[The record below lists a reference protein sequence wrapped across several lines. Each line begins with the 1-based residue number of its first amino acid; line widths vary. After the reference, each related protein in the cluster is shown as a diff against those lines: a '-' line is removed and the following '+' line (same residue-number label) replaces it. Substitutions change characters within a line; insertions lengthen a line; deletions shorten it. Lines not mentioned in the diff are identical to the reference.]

1 MYKKRKYL
9 YALFAFMIAALI
21 CIPQALQMRTQAAA
35 KPGTVKLNSISAPA
49 YNKINVK
56 WKKTSSA
63 THYIVYYKKEG
74 TKKWTKIKTLD
85 NSKSS
90 YTHTSSKKYPI
101 VVGQKYTYT
110 VKAYNKNTKKSG
122 SYNKKGL
129 TAYTKPA
136 MVKNIKA
143 TYKDGIVTLTWD
155 KAAGADKYLV
165 YRKDNGKWKMLAL
178 KNSLSYEDAAYK
190 KGEVNTYMVR
200 GYYSGKKTKGSYDKD
215 GVSVKVP
222 ADAAKPTEKPEPTEK
237 PVIPTP
243 TATPSPKPT
252 KVPDPTE
259 TPKPTEKP
267 ATPTPTATPK
277 PVTPKPTKAPEP
289 TEKPVTPIPTA
300 TPTEKPATPTPTA
313 TPIPTATP
321 TEKPATP
328 TPTATPI
335 PTATPTP
342 TPEPEMSVEE
352 MASEVIRL
360 TNIERVKAG
369 CSPLQYHA
377 GLQRAAMVRAEE
389 ITRKFSHIRPD
400 GTDSSTALYEN
411 GVACDGG
418 ENIAAGQKTPEAVVR
433 AWMNSSGHKATMM
446 QQSITHIGVGVCK
459 SPITGQWLWVQDFSS
474 NPDLKGTVNF
484 NANGGLF
491 ISNNSNLV
499 SIVEPVGRDMDIST
513 IETPVKEGYTF
524 NGWTYHES
532 IITKFRVQKRVLE
545 IIATW
550 TPISES

>member
-1 MYKKRKYL
+1 MKRKRYSFL
-9 YALFAFMIAALI
+9 TLLVLAVILLMPASI
-21 CIPQALQMRTQAAA
+21 QAASA
-35 KPGTVKLNSISAPA
+35 PGTVKLSSISAPA

-56 WKKTSSA
+56 WKKTSGA
-63 THYIVYYKKEG
+63 THYIVYYKKAG

-110 VKAYNKNTKKSG
+110 VKAYNKKTKKAG

-321 TEKPATP
+321 T
-328 TPTATPI
+328 
-335 PTATPTP
+335 P

-369 CSPLQYHA
+369 RSPLQYHA

-389 ITRKFSHIRPD
+389 ITRKFSHTRPD

-411 GVACDGG
+411 GVSCSCG
-418 ENIAAGQKTPEAVVR
+418 ENIAAGQRTPEAVVR
-433 AWMNSSGHKATMM
+433 AWMNSPGHKAA
-446 QQSITHIGVGVCK
+446 ILDPDATHIGVGVCK
-459 SPITGQWLWVQDFSS
+459 SPITGQWLWVQDFSY
-474 NPDLKGTVNF
+474 NPDIQGTVIF
-484 NANGGLF
+484 DADGGVFSSNG
-491 ISNNSNLV
+491 SNTLAV
-499 SIVEPVGRDMDIST
+499 TGPVDKIIRMSE
-513 IETPVKEGYTF
+513 IEVPSREGYTF
-524 NGWTYHES
+524 AGWEDGIS
-532 IITKFRVQKRVLE
+532 GVRIRKNIIKIL
-545 IIATW
+545 ATW

>member
-56 WKKTSSA
+56 WKKTSGA

-85 NSKSS
+85 NTKSS

-110 VKAYNKNTKKSG
+110 VKAYNKKTKKAG
-122 SYNKKGL
+122 PYNSKGL
-129 TAYTKPA
+129 TTYTKPE

-143 TYKDGIVTLTWD
+143 VYKDGIVSLTWD

-178 KNSLSYEDAAYK
+178 KNSLSYEDAAYE

-222 ADAAKPTEKPEPTEK
+222 ADAAKPTEKPA
-237 PVIPTP
+237 IPTP

-259 TPKPTEKP
+259 APKPTEKP
-267 ATPTPTATPK
+267 VTPTPTATPK

-289 TEKPVTPIPTA
+289 TEKPVTPTPTA
-300 TPTEKPATPTPTA
+300 TPT
-313 TPIPTATP
+313 PI
-321 TEKPATP
+321 EKPATP

-342 TPEPEMSVEE
+342 TPSPEPEMSVEE

-369 CSPLQYHA
+369 RSPLQYHA

-389 ITRKFSHIRPD
+389 ITRKFSHTRPD

-474 NPDLKGTVNF
+474 NPDLKGTVIFDADGGVF
-484 NANGGLF
+484 NSTG
-491 ISNNSNLV
+491 SNTLA
-499 SIVEPVGRDMDIST
+499 ITGPVGKIIYSSE
-513 IETPVKEGYTF
+513 IEVPSKEGYSF
-524 NGWTYHES
+524 NGWEENLRS
-532 IITKFRVQKRVLE
+532 IRIQSRPDKV
-545 IIATW
+545 IATW
-550 TPISES
+550 APISES

>member
-1 MYKKRKYL
+1 MKRKRYSFL
-9 YALFAFMIAALI
+9 TLLVLAVMLLMPASI
-21 CIPQALQMRTQAAA
+21 QAASA
-35 KPGTVKLNSISAPA
+35 PGTVKLNSISAPA

-56 WKKTSSA
+56 WKKTSGA

-110 VKAYNKNTKKSG
+110 VKAYNKKTKKAV

-143 TYKDGIVTLTWD
+143 AYKDGIVTLTWD

-252 KVPDPTE
+252 KAPDPTE

-289 TEKPVTPIPTA
+289 T
-300 TPTEKPATPTPTA
+300 
-313 TPIPTATP
+313 ATP

-342 TPEPEMSVEE
+342 SPEPEMSVEE

-369 CSPLQYHA
+369 RSPLQYHA

-389 ITRKFSHIRPD
+389 ITRKFSHTRPD

-474 NPDLKGTVNF
+474 NPDLKGTVIF
-484 NANGGLF
+484 DADGGVF
-491 ISNNSNLV
+491 NSNGSNTLA
-499 SIVEPVGRDMDIST
+499 ITGPVDKIIRMSE
-513 IETPVKEGYTF
+513 IEVPSREGYTF
-524 NGWTYHES
+524 AGWEDGIS
-532 IITKFRVQKRVLE
+532 GVRIRKNIIKIL
-545 IIATW
+545 ATW

>member
-1 MYKKRKYL
+1 MKKRRFFPCL
-9 YALFAFMIAALI
+9 LFLLAVILLMPASI
-21 CIPQALQMRTQAAA
+21 QAASA
-35 KPGTVKLNSISAPA
+35 PGTVKLNSISAPA

-56 WKKTSSA
+56 WKKTSGA

-110 VKAYNKNTKKSG
+110 VKAYNKKTKKAG

-129 TAYTKPA
+129 TVYTKPA

-143 TYKDGIVTLTWD
+143 AYKDGIVTLTWD

-252 KVPDPTE
+252 KAPDPTE

-289 TEKPVTPIPTA
+289 T
-300 TPTEKPATPTPTA
+300 
-313 TPIPTATP
+313 ATP

-342 TPEPEMSVEE
+342 SPEPEMSVEE

-369 CSPLQYHA
+369 RSPLQYHA

-389 ITRKFSHIRPD
+389 ITRKFSHTRPD

-474 NPDLKGTVNF
+474 NPDLKGTVIF
-484 NANGGLF
+484 DADGGVF
-491 ISNNSNLV
+491 NSNGSNTLA
-499 SIVEPVGRDMDIST
+499 ITGPVDKIIRMSE
-513 IETPVKEGYTF
+513 IEVPSREGYTF
-524 NGWTYHES
+524 AGWEDGIS
-532 IITKFRVQKRVLE
+532 GVRIRKNIIKIL
-545 IIATW
+545 ATW

>member
-1 MYKKRKYL
+1 MKKRRFFPCL
-9 YALFAFMIAALI
+9 LFLLAVILLMPASI
-21 CIPQALQMRTQAAA
+21 QAASA
-35 KPGTVKLNSISAPA
+35 PGTVKLSSISAPA

-63 THYIVYYKKEG
+63 THYIVYYKKAG

-110 VKAYNKNTKKSG
+110 VKAYNKKTKKSG

-136 MVKNIKA
+136 MVTNIKA
-143 TYKDGIVTLTWD
+143 AYKDGIVTLTWD

-190 KGEVNTYMVR
+190 KGEINTYMVR

-252 KVPDPTE
+252 KAPDPTE

-267 ATPTPTATPK
+267 AT
-277 PVTPKPTKAPEP
+277 
-289 TEKPVTPIPTA
+289 
-300 TPTEKPATPTPTA
+300 
-313 TPIPTATP
+313 PTATP

-342 TPEPEMSVEE
+342 SPEPEMSVDE

-369 CSPLQYHA
+369 LSPLQHHA

-389 ITRKFSHIRPD
+389 ITRKFSHTRPD

-411 GVACDGG
+411 GVSCSCG

-433 AWMNSSGHKATMM
+433 AWMNSPGHKAA
-446 QQSITHIGVGVCK
+446 ILDPDATHIGVGVCK
-459 SPITGQWLWVQDFSS
+459 SPITGQWLWVQDFSY
-474 NPDLKGTVNF
+474 NPDIQGTVIF
-484 NANGGLF
+484 DANGGVF
-491 ISNNSNLV
+491 NSNGSNTLV
-499 SIVEPVGRDMDIST
+499 ITGPVDKMIRMSE
-513 IETPVKEGYTF
+513 IEVPSREGYIF
-524 NGWTYHES
+524 AGWEDGISGVRIRKNT
-532 IITKFRVQKRVLE
+532 IKIL
-545 IIATW
+545 ATW

>member
-1 MYKKRKYL
+1 MKKRRFFPCL
-9 YALFAFMIAALI
+9 LFLLAVILLMPASI
-21 CIPQALQMRTQAAA
+21 QAASA
-35 KPGTVKLNSISAPA
+35 PGTVKLNSISAPA

-56 WKKTSSA
+56 WKKTSGA

-110 VKAYNKNTKKSG
+110 VKAYNTKTKKAG

-129 TAYTKPA
+129 TVYTKPA
-136 MVKNIKA
+136 MVKNIKV
-143 TYKDGIVTLTWD
+143 TYKGGIVTLTWD

-178 KNSLSYEDAAYK
+178 KNSLSYEDATYK
-190 KGEVNTYMVR
+190 KGAVNTYMVR
-200 GYYSGKKTKGSYDKD
+200 GYYSGKKTKGSYDND
-215 GVSVKVP
+215 GVSVNVP
-222 ADAAKPTEKPEPTEK
+222 ADAAKPTEKPEPTPTEK
-237 PVIPTP
+237 PVTPIP

-259 TPKPTEKP
+259 VPKPTEKP
-267 ATPTPTATPK
+267 TTPTPTATPK

-289 TEKPVTPIPTA
+289 TEKPVTPT
-300 TPTEKPATPTPTA
+300 
-313 TPIPTATP
+313 PTATP

-342 TPEPEMSVEE
+342 SPEPEMSVEE

-360 TNIERVKAG
+360 TNIERVKDGAA
-369 CSPLQYHA
+369 PLQYHA

-389 ITRKFSHIRPD
+389 ITRKFSHTRPD
-400 GTDSSTALYEN
+400 GTTAETVLLDCGVSN
-411 GVACDGG
+411 GAG

-433 AWMNSSGHKATMM
+433 AWMNSSGHRATMLNPNAKY
-446 QQSITHIGVGVCK
+446 IGVGVCK
-459 SPITGQWLWVQDFSS
+459 SPITGQWLWTQEFSY
-474 NPDLKGTVNF
+474 NPDVKGTVIF
-484 NANGGLF
+484 DADGGMF
-491 ISNNSNLV
+491 SNNSSQISISGPEGKMILV
-499 SIVEPVGRDMDIST
+499 SS
-513 IETPVKEGYTF
+513 IEKPIREGYTF
-524 NGWTYHES
+524 AGWEDGISGVRIRKNT
-532 IITKFRVQKRVLE
+532 IKIL
-545 IIATW
+545 ATW

>member
-1 MYKKRKYL
+1 MKKRRFFPCL
-9 YALFAFMIAALI
+9 LFLLAVILLMPASI
-21 CIPQALQMRTQAAA
+21 QAASA
-35 KPGTVKLNSISAPA
+35 PGTVKLSSISAPA

-110 VKAYNKNTKKSG
+110 VKAYNKKTKKAG

-143 TYKDGIVTLTWD
+143 AYKDGIVTLTWD

-178 KNSLSYEDAAYK
+178 KNSLSYEDAAYE

-222 ADAAKPTEKPEPTEK
+222 ADTAKPTEKPEPTEK

-267 ATPTPTATPK
+267 TAPTPTATPK
-277 PVTPKPTKAPEP
+277 PITPK
-289 TEKPVTPIPTA
+289 
-300 TPTEKPATPTPTA
+300 
-313 TPIPTATP
+313 
-321 TEKPATP
+321 P

-342 TPEPEMSVEE
+342 SPEPEMSVEE

-369 CSPLQYHA
+369 RSPLQYHA

-389 ITRKFSHIRPD
+389 ITRKFSHTRPD
-400 GTDSSTALYEN
+400 GTTAETVLLDCGVSN
-411 GVACDGG
+411 GAG

-433 AWMNSSGHKATMM
+433 AWMSSSGHKATMLNPNAKY
-446 QQSITHIGVGVCK
+446 IGVGVCK
-459 SPITGQWLWVQDFSS
+459 SPITGQWLWTQEFSY
-474 NPDLKGTVNF
+474 NPDVKGTVIF
-484 NANGGLF
+484 DADGGTF
-491 ISNNSNLV
+491 SNNDSQISISGPEGKMILV
-499 SIVEPVGRDMDIST
+499 SS
-513 IETPVKEGYTF
+513 IEKPIREGYTF
-524 NGWTYHES
+524 AGWEDGISGVRIRKNT
-532 IITKFRVQKRVLE
+532 IKIL
-545 IIATW
+545 ATW

>member
-1 MYKKRKYL
+1 MKKRRL
-9 YALFAFMIAALI
+9 LPCLLFLLAVILVMPASI
-21 CIPQALQMRTQAAA
+21 QAASA
-35 KPGTVKLNSISAPA
+35 PGTVKLNSISASA

-56 WKKTSSA
+56 WKKTSGA
-63 THYIVYYKKEG
+63 THYIVYYKEEG
-74 TKKWTKIKTLD
+74 TKKWIKIKTLD

-90 YTHTSSKKYPI
+90 YTHTSSKKYPV

-110 VKAYNKNTKKSG
+110 VKAYNTKTKKAG

-129 TAYTKPA
+129 TTYTKPA
-136 MVKNIKA
+136 MVKNVKA
-143 TYKDGIVTLTWD
+143 SYKDGIVTLTWN

-178 KNSLSYEDAAYK
+178 KNSLSYEDAAYE

-200 GYYSGKKTKGSYDKD
+200 SYYSGKKTKGSYDKD

-222 ADAAKPTEKPEPTEK
+222 ADAAKPTEKPE
-237 PVIPTP
+237 
-243 TATPSPKPT
+243 
-252 KVPDPTE
+252 PTE

-321 TEKPATP
+321 TPAAP
-328 TPTATPI
+328 T
-335 PTATPTP
+335 
-342 TPEPEMSVEE
+342 PEMSVEE

-360 TNIERVKAG
+360 TNIERVKDGAA
-369 CSPLQYHA
+369 PLQYHA

-389 ITRKFSHIRPD
+389 ITRKFSHTRPD
-400 GTDSSTALYEN
+400 GTTAETVLLDCGVSN
-411 GVACDGG
+411 GAG

-433 AWMNSSGHKATMM
+433 AWMNSSGHRATMLNPNAKY
-446 QQSITHIGVGVCK
+446 IGVGVCK
-459 SPITGQWLWVQDFSS
+459 SPITGQWLWTQEFSY
-474 NPDLKGTVNF
+474 NPDVKGTIIF
-484 NANGGLF
+484 DANGGTF
-491 ISNNSNLV
+491 ESNASSQIS
-499 SIVEPVGRDMDIST
+499 ISGPEGKT
-513 IETPVKEGYTF
+513 IILSEIEKPTKEGYIF
-524 NGWTYHES
+524 DGWEGLSSVKIQAGTD
-532 IITKFRVQKRVLE
+532 TLF
-545 IIATW
+545 ATW
-550 TPISES
+550 TPISEF

>member
-1 MYKKRKYL
+1 MKKRRFFPCL
-9 YALFAFMIAALI
+9 LFLLAVILLMPASI
-21 CIPQALQMRTQAAA
+21 QAASA
-35 KPGTVKLNSISAPA
+35 PGTVKLNSISAPA

-56 WKKTSSA
+56 WKKTSGA

-110 VKAYNKNTKKSG
+110 VKAYNKKTKKAG

-136 MVKNIKA
+136 MVKNIKVA
-143 TYKDGIVTLTWD
+143 YKDGIVTLTWD

-277 PVTPKPTKAPEP
+277 PVTP
-289 TEKPVTPIPTA
+289 
-300 TPTEKPATPTPTA
+300 
-313 TPIPTATP
+313 IPTATP

-342 TPEPEMSVEE
+342 SPEPEMSVEE

-369 CSPLQYHA
+369 RSPLQYHA

-474 NPDLKGTVNF
+474 NPDLKGTVIF
-484 NANGGLF
+484 DADGGVF
-491 ISNNSNLV
+491 NSNGSNTLA
-499 SIVEPVGRDMDIST
+499 ITGPVDKIIRMSE
-513 IETPVKEGYTF
+513 IEVPSREGYTF
-524 NGWTYHES
+524 AGWEDGIS
-532 IITKFRVQKRVLE
+532 GVRIRKNIIKIL
-545 IIATW
+545 ATW

>member
-56 WKKTSSA
+56 WKKTSGA

-110 VKAYNKNTKKSG
+110 VKAYNKKTKKSG

-143 TYKDGIVTLTWD
+143 AYKDGIVTLTWD

-252 KVPDPTE
+252 KAPDPTE

-267 ATPTPTATPK
+267 ATPTATPK

-289 TEKPVTPIPTA
+289 TEKPVTPT
-300 TPTEKPATPTPTA
+300 
-313 TPIPTATP
+313 PTATP

-342 TPEPEMSVEE
+342 SPEPEMSVEE

-369 CSPLQYHA
+369 RSPLQYHA

-389 ITRKFSHIRPD
+389 ITRKFSHTRPD

-474 NPDLKGTVNF
+474 NPDLKGTVIF
-484 NANGGLF
+484 DADGGVF
-491 ISNNSNLV
+491 NSNGSNTLA
-499 SIVEPVGRDMDIST
+499 ITGPVDKIIRMSE
-513 IETPVKEGYTF
+513 IEVPSREGYTF
-524 NGWTYHES
+524 AGWEDGIS
-532 IITKFRVQKRVLE
+532 GVRIRKNIIKIL
-545 IIATW
+545 ATW

>member
-1 MYKKRKYL
+1 MKRRRFSFL
-9 YALFAFMIAALI
+9 ALLMLAVILLMPATI
-21 CIPQALQMRTQAAA
+21 QAASA
-35 KPGTVKLNSISAPA
+35 PGTVKLNSISAPA

-56 WKKTSSA
+56 WKKTSGA

-110 VKAYNKNTKKSG
+110 VKAYNKKTKKAG

-143 TYKDGIVTLTWD
+143 AYKDGIVTLTWD

-252 KVPDPTE
+252 KAPDPTE

-267 ATPTPTATPK
+267 VTPTATPK

-289 TEKPVTPIPTA
+289 TEKPVTPT
-300 TPTEKPATPTPTA
+300 
-313 TPIPTATP
+313 PTATP

-342 TPEPEMSVEE
+342 SPEPEMSVEE

-369 CSPLQYHA
+369 RSPLQYHA

-389 ITRKFSHIRPD
+389 ITRKFSHTRPD

-474 NPDLKGTVNF
+474 NPDLKGTVIF
-484 NANGGLF
+484 DADGGVF
-491 ISNNSNLV
+491 NSNGSNTLA
-499 SIVEPVGRDMDIST
+499 ITGPVDKIIRMSE
-513 IETPVKEGYTF
+513 IEVPSREGYTF
-524 NGWTYHES
+524 AGWEDGIS
-532 IITKFRVQKRVLE
+532 GVRIRKNIIKIL
-545 IIATW
+545 ATW

>member
-1 MYKKRKYL
+1 MKKRRFFPCL
-9 YALFAFMIAALI
+9 LFLLAVILLMPASI
-21 CIPQALQMRTQAAA
+21 QAASA
-35 KPGTVKLNSISAPA
+35 PGTVKLNSISAPA

-56 WKKTSSA
+56 WKKTSGA

-110 VKAYNKNTKKSG
+110 VKAYNTKTKKSG
-122 SYNKKGL
+122 SYNNKGL

-143 TYKDGIVTLTWD
+143 AYKDGIVTLTWD
-155 KAAGADKYLV
+155 KAAGADKYLI

-200 GYYSGKKTKGSYDKD
+200 GYYSGKKTKGSYDND

-252 KVPDPTE
+252 KAPDPTE

-277 PVTPKPTKAPEP
+277 PVTPKPTNAPE
-289 TEKPVTPIPTA
+289 
-300 TPTEKPATPTPTA
+300 
-313 TPIPTATP
+313 P

-342 TPEPEMSVEE
+342 SPEPEMSVEE

-369 CSPLQYHA
+369 RSPLQYHA

-389 ITRKFSHIRPD
+389 ITRKFSHTRPD
-400 GTDSSTALYEN
+400 GTTAETVLLDCGVSN
-411 GVACDGG
+411 GAG

-433 AWMNSSGHKATMM
+433 AWMNSSGHRATMLNPNAKY
-446 QQSITHIGVGVCK
+446 IGVGVCK
-459 SPITGQWLWVQDFSS
+459 SPITGQWLWTQEFSY
-474 NPDLKGTVNF
+474 NPDVKGTVIF
-484 NANGGLF
+484 DADGGTF
-491 ISNNSNLV
+491 SNNDSQISISGPEGKMILV
-499 SIVEPVGRDMDIST
+499 SS
-513 IETPVKEGYTF
+513 IEKPTREGYTF
-524 NGWTYHES
+524 AGWEDGISGVRIRKNT
-532 IITKFRVQKRVLE
+532 IKIL
-545 IIATW
+545 ATW

>member
-56 WKKTSSA
+56 WKKTSGA

-110 VKAYNKNTKKSG
+110 VKAYNKKTKKSG

-143 TYKDGIVTLTWD
+143 AYKDGIVTLTWD

-267 ATPTPTATPK
+267 ATPTPTATPE
-277 PVTPKPTKAPEP
+277 V
-289 TEKPVTPIPTA
+289 
-300 TPTEKPATPTPTA
+300 TPTA
-313 TPIPTATP
+313 TP
-321 TEKPATP
+321 EV
-328 TPTATPI
+328 TPTATPGDD
-335 PTATPTP
+335 ATPTP
-342 TPEPEMSVEE
+342 EVTATATPNLFDFDEDTPRASKELTDPDTPKASATSKKTTTLLDEDVPLSDSAPETGDTTNLLFPMIVMGLSVL
-352 MASEVIRL
+352 AIFGVI
-360 TNIERVKAG
+360 VF
-369 CSPLQYHA
+369 
-377 GLQRAAMVRAEE
+377 
-389 ITRKFSHIRPD
+389 RK
-400 GTDSSTALYEN
+400 
-411 GVACDGG
+411 
-418 ENIAAGQKTPEAVVR
+418 K
-433 AWMNSSGHKATMM
+433 MN
-446 QQSITHIGVGVCK
+446 
-459 SPITGQWLWVQDFSS
+459 
-474 NPDLKGTVNF
+474 
-484 NANGGLF
+484 
-491 ISNNSNLV
+491 
-499 SIVEPVGRDMDIST
+499 
-513 IETPVKEGYTF
+513 
-524 NGWTYHES
+524 
-532 IITKFRVQKRVLE
+532 
-545 IIATW
+545 
-550 TPISES
+550 

>member
-56 WKKTSSA
+56 WKKTSGA

-110 VKAYNKNTKKSG
+110 VKAYNKKTKKSG

-252 KVPDPTE
+252 KAPDPTE

-267 ATPTPTATPK
+267 ATPTATPK

-289 TEKPVTPIPTA
+289 TEKPVTPT
-300 TPTEKPATPTPTA
+300 
-313 TPIPTATP
+313 PTATP

-342 TPEPEMSVEE
+342 SPEPEMSVEE

-369 CSPLQYHA
+369 RSPLQYHA

-389 ITRKFSHIRPD
+389 ITRKFSHTRPD

-474 NPDLKGTVNF
+474 NPDLKGTVIF
-484 NANGGLF
+484 DADGGVF
-491 ISNNSNLV
+491 NSNGSNTLA
-499 SIVEPVGRDMDIST
+499 ITGPVDKIIRMSE
-513 IETPVKEGYTF
+513 IEVPSREGYTF
-524 NGWTYHES
+524 AGWEDGIS
-532 IITKFRVQKRVLE
+532 GVRIRKNIIKIL
-545 IIATW
+545 ATW

>member
-1 MYKKRKYL
+1 MKRRRFSFL
-9 YALFAFMIAALI
+9 ALLMLAVILLMPATI
-21 CIPQALQMRTQAAA
+21 QAASA
-35 KPGTVKLNSISAPA
+35 PGTVKLSSISAPA

-56 WKKTSSA
+56 WKKTSGA

-110 VKAYNKNTKKSG
+110 VKAYNKKTKKSG

-252 KVPDPTE
+252 KAPDPTE

-267 ATPTPTATPK
+267 ATPTATPK

-289 TEKPVTPIPTA
+289 TEKPVTPT
-300 TPTEKPATPTPTA
+300 
-313 TPIPTATP
+313 PTATP

-342 TPEPEMSVEE
+342 SPEPEMSVEE

-369 CSPLQYHA
+369 RSPLQYHA

-389 ITRKFSHIRPD
+389 ITRKFSHTRPD

-474 NPDLKGTVNF
+474 NPDLKGTVIF
-484 NANGGLF
+484 DADGGVF
-491 ISNNSNLV
+491 NSNGSNTLA
-499 SIVEPVGRDMDIST
+499 ITGPVDKIIRMSE
-513 IETPVKEGYTF
+513 IEVPSREGYTF
-524 NGWTYHES
+524 AGWEDGIS
-532 IITKFRVQKRVLE
+532 GVRIRKNIIKIL
-545 IIATW
+545 ATW

>member
-1 MYKKRKYL
+1 MKKRRL
-9 YALFAFMIAALI
+9 LPCLLFLLAVILVMPATI
-21 CIPQALQMRTQAAA
+21 QAASA
-35 KPGTVKLNSISAPA
+35 PGTVKLNSISAPA

-56 WKKTSSA
+56 WKKTSGA

-110 VKAYNKNTKKSG
+110 VKAYNTKTKKTG
-122 SYNKKGL
+122 YFNKKGL
-129 TAYTKPA
+129 TTYTKPA
-136 MVKNIKA
+136 MVKNVKA
-143 TYKDGIVTLTWD
+143 SYKDGIVTLTWN

-200 GYYSGKKTKGSYDKD
+200 SYYSDKKTKGSYDKD

-222 ADAAKPTEKPEPTEK
+222 ANAAKPTEKPEPTEK

-252 KVPDPTE
+252 K
-259 TPKPTEKP
+259 
-267 ATPTPTATPK
+267 
-277 PVTPKPTKAPEP
+277 APEP
-289 TEKPVTPIPTA
+289 TEKPVTPTPTA
-300 TPTEKPATPTPTA
+300 TPTEKPA
-313 TPIPTATP
+313 I
-321 TEKPATP
+321 P

-342 TPEPEMSVEE
+342 AAPTPTPEMSVEE

-360 TNIERVKAG
+360 TNIERVKDGAA
-369 CSPLQYHA
+369 PLQYHA
-377 GLQRAAMVRAEE
+377 GLQRAAMIRAEE
-389 ITRKFSHIRPD
+389 ITRKFSHTRPD
-400 GTDSSTALYEN
+400 GTTAETVLLDCGVSN
-411 GVACDGG
+411 GAG

-433 AWMNSSGHKATMM
+433 AWMNSSGHRATMLNPNAKY
-446 QQSITHIGVGVCK
+446 IGVGVCK
-459 SPITGQWLWVQDFSS
+459 SPITGQWLWTQEFSY
-474 NPDLKGTVNF
+474 NPDVKGTVIF
-484 NANGGLF
+484 DADGGTF
-491 ISNNSNLV
+491 SNNSSQISISGPEGKMILV
-499 SIVEPVGRDMDIST
+499 SS
-513 IETPVKEGYTF
+513 IEKPIREGYTF
-524 NGWTYHES
+524 AGWEDGISGVRIRKNT
-532 IITKFRVQKRVLE
+532 IKIL
-545 IIATW
+545 ATW

>member
-1 MYKKRKYL
+1 MKKRRFFPCL
-9 YALFAFMIAALI
+9 LFLLAAILLMPASI
-21 CIPQALQMRTQAAA
+21 QAASA
-35 KPGTVKLNSISAPA
+35 PGTVKLNSISAPA

-56 WKKTSSA
+56 WKKTSGA

-85 NSKSS
+85 NTKSI

-101 VVGQKYTYT
+101 VVGQKSTYT
-110 VKAYNKNTKKSG
+110 VKAYNKKTKKAG
-122 SYNKKGL
+122 SYNSKGL
-129 TAYTKPA
+129 TTYTKPE

-143 TYKDGIVTLTWD
+143 VYKDSIVTLTWD

-165 YRKDNGKWKMLAL
+165 YRKDDGKWKMLAL

-252 KVPDPTE
+252 KAPDPTE
-259 TPKPTEKP
+259 APKPTEKP
-267 ATPTPTATPK
+267 ATPTPTATPSPEPTNTPK

-289 TEKPVTPIPTA
+289 TEKPVTP
-300 TPTEKPATPTPTA
+300 TPTA
-313 TPIPTATP
+313 TPTP

-342 TPEPEMSVEE
+342 TPSPEPEMSVEE

-369 CSPLQYHA
+369 RSPLQYHA

-389 ITRKFSHIRPD
+389 ITRKFSHTRPD

-474 NPDLKGTVNF
+474 NPDLKGTVIFDADGGVF
-484 NANGGLF
+484 NSTG
-491 ISNNSNLV
+491 SNTLA
-499 SIVEPVGRDMDIST
+499 ITGPVGKIIYSSE
-513 IETPVKEGYTF
+513 IEVPSKEGYSF
-524 NGWTYHES
+524 NGWEENLRS
-532 IITKFRVQKRVLE
+532 IRIQSRPDKV
-545 IIATW
+545 IATW

>member
-110 VKAYNKNTKKSG
+110 VKAYNKKTKKSG

-143 TYKDGIVTLTWD
+143 AYKDGIVTLTWD

-252 KVPDPTE
+252 KAPDPTE

-267 ATPTPTATPK
+267 ATPTPK

-289 TEKPVTPIPTA
+289 TEKPVTPT
-300 TPTEKPATPTPTA
+300 
-313 TPIPTATP
+313 PTATP

-342 TPEPEMSVEE
+342 SPEPEMSVEE

-369 CSPLQYHA
+369 RSPLQYHA

-474 NPDLKGTVNF
+474 NPDLKGTVIF
-484 NANGGLF
+484 DADGGVF
-491 ISNNSNLV
+491 NSNGSNTLA
-499 SIVEPVGRDMDIST
+499 ITGPVDKIIRMSE
-513 IETPVKEGYTF
+513 IEVPSREGYTF
-524 NGWTYHES
+524 AGWEDGIS
-532 IITKFRVQKRVLE
+532 GVRIRKNIIKIL
-545 IIATW
+545 ATW

>member
-56 WKKTSSA
+56 WKKTSGA
-63 THYIVYYKKEG
+63 THYIVYYKKAG

-110 VKAYNKNTKKSG
+110 VKAYNKKTKKAG

-136 MVKNIKA
+136 MVKNIKVA
-143 TYKDGIVTLTWD
+143 YKDGIVTLTWD

-267 ATPTPTATPK
+267 ATPTPK

-289 TEKPVTPIPTA
+289 TEKPV
-300 TPTEKPATPTPTA
+300 
-313 TPIPTATP
+313 
-321 TEKPATP
+321 
-328 TPTATPI
+328 TPI

-369 CSPLQYHA
+369 RSPLQYHA

>member
-1 MYKKRKYL
+1 MKKRRFFPCL
-9 YALFAFMIAALI
+9 LFLLAVILLMPASI
-21 CIPQALQMRTQAAA
+21 QAASA
-35 KPGTVKLNSISAPA
+35 PGTVKLSSISAPA

-56 WKKTSSA
+56 WKKTSGA

-110 VKAYNKNTKKSG
+110 VKAYNKKTKKSG

-143 TYKDGIVTLTWD
+143 AYKDGIVTLTWD

-237 PVIPTP
+237 P
-243 TATPSPKPT
+243 
-252 KVPDPTE
+252 
-259 TPKPTEKP
+259 

-289 TEKPVTPIPTA
+289 TEKPVTPT
-300 TPTEKPATPTPTA
+300 
-313 TPIPTATP
+313 PTATP

-360 TNIERVKAG
+360 TNIERVKDGAA
-369 CSPLQYHA
+369 PLQYHA

-389 ITRKFSHIRPD
+389 ITRKFSHTRPD
-400 GTDSSTALYEN
+400 GTTAETVLLDCGVSN
-411 GVACDGG
+411 GAG

-433 AWMNSSGHKATMM
+433 AWMNSSGHRATMLNPNVKY
-446 QQSITHIGVGVCK
+446 IGVGVCK
-459 SPITGQWLWVQDFSS
+459 SPITGQWLWTQEFSY
-474 NPDLKGTVNF
+474 NPDVKGTVIF
-484 NANGGLF
+484 DADGGTF
-491 ISNNSNLV
+491 SNNSSQISISGPEGKMILV
-499 SIVEPVGRDMDIST
+499 SS
-513 IETPVKEGYTF
+513 IEKPIREGYTF
-524 NGWTYHES
+524 AGWEDGISGVRIRKNT
-532 IITKFRVQKRVLE
+532 IKIL
-545 IIATW
+545 ATW

>member
-1 MYKKRKYL
+1 MKRKRFSFL
-9 YALFAFMIAALI
+9 ALLVLAVMLLMPASI
-21 CIPQALQMRTQAAA
+21 QAESA
-35 KPGTVKLNSISAPA
+35 PGTVKLNSISAPA

-56 WKKTSSA
+56 WKKTSGA

-110 VKAYNKNTKKSG
+110 VKAYNKKTKKAG

-129 TAYTKPA
+129 TSYTKPA

-143 TYKDGIVTLTWD
+143 AYKDGIVTLTWD

-200 GYYSGKKTKGSYDKD
+200 GYYSGKKTQGSYDKD

-252 KVPDPTE
+252 KAPDPTE

-289 TEKPVTPIPTA
+289 TEKPATPIPTA
-300 TPTEKPATPTPTA
+300 TPTPTEKPATPTPTV
-313 TPIPTATP
+313 
-321 TEKPATP
+321 
-328 TPTATPI
+328 TPI

-342 TPEPEMSVEE
+342 SPEPEMSVEE

-360 TNIERVKAG
+360 TNIERVKDGAA
-369 CSPLQYHA
+369 PLQYHA

-389 ITRKFSHIRPD
+389 ITRKFSHTRPD

-474 NPDLKGTVNF
+474 NPDLKGTVIF
-484 NANGGLF
+484 DADGGVFSSNG
-491 ISNNSNLV
+491 SNTLAV
-499 SIVEPVGRDMDIST
+499 TGPVDKIIRMSE
-513 IETPVKEGYTF
+513 IEVPSREGYTF
-524 NGWTYHES
+524 AGWEDGISGVRIRKNT
-532 IITKFRVQKRVLE
+532 IKIL
-545 IIATW
+545 ATW
-550 TPISES
+550 TSISES

>member
-1 MYKKRKYL
+1 MKKRR
-9 YALFAFMIAALI
+9 LFLCLLFMLAVMLLPASI
-21 CIPQALQMRTQAAA
+21 QAASA
-35 KPGTVKLNSISAPA
+35 PGTVKLSSISAPA

-56 WKKTSSA
+56 WKKTSGA

-110 VKAYNKNTKKSG
+110 VKAYNKKTKKAG

-143 TYKDGIVTLTWD
+143 AYKDGIVTLTWD

-178 KNSLSYEDAAYK
+178 KNSLSYEDAAYE

-222 ADAAKPTEKPEPTEK
+222 ADTAKPTEKPEPTEK

-267 ATPTPTATPK
+267 TAPTPTATPK
-277 PVTPKPTKAPEP
+277 PITPK
-289 TEKPVTPIPTA
+289 
-300 TPTEKPATPTPTA
+300 
-313 TPIPTATP
+313 
-321 TEKPATP
+321 P

-342 TPEPEMSVEE
+342 SPEPEMSVEE

-369 CSPLQYHA
+369 RSPLQYHA

-389 ITRKFSHIRPD
+389 ITRKFSHTRPD
-400 GTDSSTALYEN
+400 GTTAETVLLDCGVSN
-411 GVACDGG
+411 GAG

-433 AWMNSSGHKATMM
+433 AWMSSSGHKATMLNPNAKY
-446 QQSITHIGVGVCK
+446 IGVGVCK
-459 SPITGQWLWVQDFSS
+459 SPITGQWLWTQEFSY
-474 NPDLKGTVNF
+474 NPDVKGTVIF
-484 NANGGLF
+484 DADGGTF
-491 ISNNSNLV
+491 SNNDSQISISGPEGKMILV
-499 SIVEPVGRDMDIST
+499 SS
-513 IETPVKEGYTF
+513 IEKPIREGYTF
-524 NGWTYHES
+524 AGWEDGISGVRIRKNT
-532 IITKFRVQKRVLE
+532 IKIL
-545 IIATW
+545 ATW